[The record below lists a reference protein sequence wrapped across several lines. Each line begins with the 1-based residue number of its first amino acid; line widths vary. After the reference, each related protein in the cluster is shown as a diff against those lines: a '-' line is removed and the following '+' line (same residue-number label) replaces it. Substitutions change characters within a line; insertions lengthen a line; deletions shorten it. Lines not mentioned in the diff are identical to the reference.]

1 MIIIMNRTILISI
14 LLSTFLLVGCEL
26 SEEQKNN
33 ALMTELALNLPITFL
48 QAFWLVVV
56 VTLFLSV
63 IAGEIATNNYIN
75 STPIEQR
82 EQYSGTAGWIL
93 GLMVWV
99 LCWTI
104 GLLVFLNLFI
114 W

>member
-1 MIIIMNRTILISI
+1 
-14 LLSTFLLVGCEL
+14 
-26 SEEQKNN
+26 
-33 ALMTELALNLPITFL
+33 MTELALNLPITFL

-63 IAGEIATNNYIN
+63 IAGEIVTNNYIN

-82 EQYSGTAGWIL
+82 EQYQFDKNYLGCFTGLTVWFIGWI
-93 GLMVWV
+93 
-99 LCWTI
+99 I